1 MNTKS
6 HFLLG
11 LLCLGALALLGY
23 FTIAKS
29 DFTLFGD
36 VQQLVVKFPEADG
49 LREGDS
55 VLIAGVRW
63 GKVTTI
69 TYHPE
74 ERDLERRIEVV
85 ISLDEPVELREGHEI
100 LIEDATL
107 LGGKNLTIDPGP
119 AEGALVAADTIFQGH
134 VQLNVIEAAGDLI
147 IQNSEGVTE
156 AVDGIRDLVRGVK
169 AGEGAFGKL
178 FMDADLAVD
187 VERGVKGFA
196 ETTENLATVSERLEK
211 GEGTFGKLFAS
222 DELYV
227 ALKDVATDFQAFLDE
242 ANGAVK
248 DLRDGKGTLGAI
260 MTDEE
265 MKEDFR
271 VAVRDL
277 REIIER
283 ANNGQGTLG
292 KILVEE
298 KIGQDIETLF
308 DKLAK
313 GEGTLGRLISEDAIY
328 DDIEQITTDLADIVA
343 TVREGRG
350 TVGKLVM
357 EEQLYYEILKAIGLL
372 TRSLEEYREAAPI
385 STVTS
390 VIFGAF

>member
-1 MNTKS
+1 MNTPS

-11 LLCLGALALLGY
+11 LLCLFALGVLGF

-36 VQQLVVKFPEADG
+36 VQQLVVRFPQADG

-55 VLIAGVRW
+55 VLVAGVRW
-63 GKVTTI
+63 GKVAAI
-69 TYHPE
+69 AYHPE
-74 ERDLERRIEVV
+74 EKDLSRRIEVI
-85 ISLDEPVELREGHEI
+85 ISLDSPVELRAGHVFM
-100 LIEDATL
+100 IEDATL

-119 AEGALVAADTIFQGH
+119 ADGAVVASSTVFQGG

-147 IQNSEGVTE
+147 TSNSAALTE
-156 AVDGIRDLVRGVK
+156 AIDGFRDLVKGVQ
-169 AGEGAFGKL
+169 AGEGTVGKL
-178 FMDADLAVD
+178 FVD
-187 VERGVKGFA
+187 KEFSNDVGRIAKSFA
-196 ETTENLATVSERLEK
+196 ETGENLAKVSERLEA

-227 ALKDVATDFQAFLDE
+227 SLKQVADDFKAFLDE
-242 ANGAVK
+242 ANGAVA
-248 DLRDGKGTLGAI
+248 DLRAGKGTLGAI
-260 MTDEE
+260 MTDEA

-292 KILVEE
+292 KLLVEDTIAVNIDTVL
-298 KIGQDIETLF
+298 KR
-308 DKLAK
+308 LAS
-313 GEGTLGRLISEDAIY
+313 GEGTLGRLMAEDKIY
-328 DDIEQITTDLADIVA
+328 DDIDQITSDLVDIVA

-350 TVGKLVM
+350 TIGRLVM
-357 EEQLYYEILKAIGLL
+357 EEQLYYEILKAVGLL